1 MTHSGTQAGRRQE
14 PRPSLLRSNTDLKN
28 THTAQF
34 LVRRVRW
41 WLLFILLTLI
51 AVSVSDCGGGN
62 NRGSVEKSGSDQ
74 TQSGS
79 VADGV
84 TPPSPGSVA
93 SEQPQTGSSA
103 STTPAVESAPLP
115 VESAPIPTPS
125 QSPEPTPTPTPT
137 PNPAPA
143 PTPSPTPTSPPTATE
158 PTPVEPTP
166 VEPTPVPPAV
176 PSQAAAVWG
185 ITVDDIS
192 GLSDIVGS
200 LSALASK
207 PTTRI
212 VFDENVLPAYY
223 RDAAVAIHEVSY
235 IMGEILD
242 SFYVRTVSVAEYLQ
256 RTQQYLAALGDVVD
270 IWEVGNEINGE
281 WLGDNA
287 DVVAKMSGAFD
298 LVKAQGR
305 VAALTLYYNED
316 CWSRPANE
324 MFTWAQANVPER
336 MKQGL
341 DYVLVSYYEDDC
353 NDLQPDWP
361 AVFARLAQMFP
372 NSRIGF
378 GEVGTIYADR
388 KAEYVRRYY
397 GLKIDEPRYIGGYFW
412 WYFRQDMVPRTQELW
427 QTLNDAISIR

>member
-1 MTHSGTQAGRRQE
+1 MIRSVTQAGRRHNI
-14 PRPSLLRSNTDLKN
+14 RPSLLTSDTGMKN
-28 THTAQF
+28 THTTQS

-41 WLLFILLTLI
+41 WLLFIVLALV

-62 NRGSVEKSGSDQ
+62 NRGSVENSTSGQ

-79 VADGV
+79 AADSV
-84 TPPSPGSVA
+84 TAAPPGSVA
-93 SEQPQTGSSA
+93 SGQPQTGSG
-103 STTPAVESAPLP
+103 TPIAPTVESAPAP
-115 VESAPIPTPS
+115 VESAPVPV
-125 QSPEPTPTPTPT
+125 PTPTPA
-137 PNPAPA
+137 PAPA
-143 PTPSPTPTSPPTATE
+143 PAPAPIPSPTPTSPPTATE

-166 VEPTPVPPAV
+166 VEPAPTPPAV
-176 PSQAAAVWG
+176 PVQATTVWG
-185 ITVDDIS
+185 VTVDDLS

-212 VFDENVLPAYY
+212 VFDENVQPAYY
-223 RDAAVAIHEVSY
+223 RDAAVAIREVSY
-235 IMGEILD
+235 VMGEILD

-281 WLGDNA
+281 WLGNNA

-361 AVFARLAQMFP
+361 AVFARLADMFP

-378 GEVGTIYADR
+378 GEVGTIYAER

-427 QTLNDAISIR
+427 QTLNDAISTR